1 MAGSSPVGSVA
12 VGGDQGGAQGSG
24 VVSQLGQSDLDGRP
38 VLGARQLIA
47 QVAVDARP
55 QRLADVDETDSS
67 MPRSMARP

>member
-1 MAGSSPVGSVA
+1 
-12 VGGDQGGAQGSG
+12 
-24 VVSQLGQSDLDGRP
+24 

-55 QRLADVDETDSS
+55 QRLADVGETDSS